1 METIKGREVTTE
13 FDGKRWQPFRHWLCR
28 NWRTCRH
35 GQPTAW
41 RSGMLDVQPQK
52 AGPLMV
58 PGNVEPVSGTGRT
71 VNRATR
77 VFFGRGSQSRTK
89 PCCDNSHKSVGFIAD
104 PG

>member
-1 METIKGREVTTE
+1 
-13 FDGKRWQPFRHWLCR
+13 
-28 NWRTCRH
+28 
-35 GQPTAW
+35 
-41 RSGMLDVQPQK
+41 
-52 AGPLMV
+52 MV

-77 VFFGRGSQSRTK
+77 VFFGRCGQSRTK

>member
-1 METIKGREVTTE
+1 MAVLPPSALP
-13 FDGKRWQPFRHWLCR
+13 QLANLPP
-28 NWRTCRH
+28 RTANRL
-35 GQPTAW
+35 